1 MATNTGEQLITIDPD
16 IFDGA
21 PVLAGTRL
29 RLSVLFDDLRAGLT
43 IDEIVDAYPS
53 LSKELVLA
61 VLENPDQVQRAQAA
75 QAANSIMQLDGPP
88 LTSEV
93 AAVMNRIISGE
104 ITTEQAVQL
113 KIDEIKGRQRMLV
126 TQEMIDSARKID
138 PAKIRASTVEEI
150 RHLMHRPRETKRNV
164 DFIEGDE
171 IFPIPMYVTR
181 PREHQIIKSAHIT
194 ASGETLTAQLSNGEV
209 ETGTLDEIVQALRFR
224 LINAHEITMSHKDAE
239 DAPTTGQRIALLGA
253 LKKRNLIGPHLLI
266 DRADFASAEELVG
279 RASLQDLVRWIRAD
293 ETFAIEHE
301 GADLYPLYSFE
312 NGQRLSPRPMMRKIL
327 ASLSMDPWHAAWWFS
342 AGYGMLDGRR
352 PQDVLESDPEAVLAA
367 ARDQAMGITHG

>member
-1 MATNTGEQLITIDPD
+1 MANGAIEQLITIDPE
-16 IFDGA
+16 ILGGVPCFF
-21 PVLAGTRL
+21 GTRVPL
-29 RLSVLFDDLRAGLT
+29 AVLFDNLGDGLT
-43 IDEIVDAYPS
+43 IDEIVDSYPS
-53 LSKELVLA
+53 LTRELVVK

-75 QAANSIMQLDGPP
+75 QAANGIMNLDGPP
-88 LTSEV
+88 LTKEI
-93 AAVMNRIISGE
+93 AAVMTRIISGE
-104 ITTEQAVQL
+104 LTTEEAVQM
-113 KIDEIKGRQRMLV
+113 KITEIKERQRMQV
-126 TQEMIDSARKID
+126 TQEMIDNAHKID
-138 PAKIRASTVEEI
+138 PKTVRASTVEEI
-150 RHLMHRPRETKRNV
+150 RKLMHQPRTTKRKV
-164 DFIEGDE
+164 HFIDSDE
-171 IFPIPMYVTR
+171 IFPIPMHVTR

-194 ASGETLTAQLSNGEV
+194 ASGDTLTAQLSNGEV

-224 LINAHEITMSHKDAE
+224 LINAHDITMSHKDAE

-279 RASLQDLVRWIRAD
+279 RASLPDLVRWIRAD

-312 NGQRLSPRPMMRKIL
+312 NGQRISPRPMMRKIL
-327 ASLSMDPWHAAWWFS
+327 AALSMDPWHAAWWFS